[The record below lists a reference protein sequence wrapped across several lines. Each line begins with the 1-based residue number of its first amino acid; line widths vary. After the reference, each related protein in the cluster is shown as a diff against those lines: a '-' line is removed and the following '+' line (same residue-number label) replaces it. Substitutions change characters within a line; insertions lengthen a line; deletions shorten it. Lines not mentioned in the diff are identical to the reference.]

1 MQSKTIVELNGKRYD
16 AVTGAVIGDAKAAPV
31 RSGKNIDGFFR
42 SRTMPS
48 KTSSA
53 VQVQQTQTTVAA
65 PAAPQPP
72 RKPARERTLNHAK
85 AHAPMPAK
93 TVPARKEQST
103 PISVA
108 RPNGPRPTGVQVNHA
123 KAHAVQDSTTLMR
136 KAVKR
141 PQPSLHKQLRPVGA
155 LQGGTPN
162 LIVPKQSVATV
173 DEARLARAQTT
184 PRSPHVT
191 RHGSTMPT
199 LQPSV
204 VPLAVQPIPV
214 KPEGEVPP
222 TSPPPQ
228 PSNKPTTDIFE
239 HALANASH
247 FVDTHAHTQAYKKHV
262 RRHISSMVAGT
273 LALVVMAGLAAY
285 QNTPGLQF
293 KVASVQ
299 AGVSTHMPN
308 LKASGF
314 AFTGVKAQNNKLT
327 VGFTGI
333 SGKYQ
338 LIQERTNLSSE
349 DVIKDVGSTDATG
362 APNYDTIS
370 AGNTTVYRLSN
381 TNATWVSNGTWYT
394 VTGGNLTDS
403 QLQSLARNS

>member
-16 AVTGAVIGDAKAAPV
+16 AVTGAVLGAAKAAPV

-48 KTSSA
+48 KTPSA
-53 VQVQQTQTTVAA
+53 VQQSKTTVAA

-85 AHAPMPAK
+85 AHTLMPSK

-103 PISVA
+103 AISVA
-108 RPNGPRPTGVQVNHA
+108 RPNGPRPEGMQANHA
-123 KAHAVQDSTTLMR
+123 KAHPVQGSTTLMR
-136 KAVKR
+136 KAVTR
-141 PQPSLHKQLRPVGA
+141 PQPSLHKQLRPAGA
-155 LQGGTPN
+155 LQGTAPN
-162 LIVPKQSVATV
+162 LIVPKQSVTTV

-184 PRSPHVT
+184 PRSPHVS
-191 RHGSTMPT
+191 RHTAAANAMPT

-204 VPLAVQPIPV
+204 IPLAVQPIPV
-214 KPEGEVPP
+214 KPEGEVPTTP
-222 TSPPPQ
+222 PPPQ
-228 PSNKPTTDIFE
+228 PNNKPTDIFE

-247 FVDTHAHTQAYKKHV
+247 FVDTHAHTKAYKKQV

-314 AFTGVKAQNNKLT
+314 AFTGVKAQSNKLT
-327 VGFTGI
+327 VGFSGAN
-333 SGKYQ
+333 GKYQ
-338 LIQERTNLSSE
+338 LMQERTNLSSE

-362 APNYDTIS
+362 APNYDTVQ
-370 AGNTTVYRLSN
+370 AGDTTVYRLSN

-394 VTGGNLTDS
+394 VTGGNLTDA

>member
-1 MQSKTIVELNGKRYD
+1 MQSKTTIELNGKRYD
-16 AVTGAVIGDAKAAPV
+16 AVTGAILGDAKSAPV
-31 RSGKNIDGFFR
+31 RAGKNIDGFFR
-42 SRTMPS
+42 ARTMPS
-48 KTSSA
+48 QTTSA
-53 VQVQQTQTTVAA
+53 VQSKSATVAA
-65 PAAPQPP
+65 PAAPQPAK
-72 RKPARERTLNHAK
+72 KPGRARSFNHAK

-103 PISVA
+103 AISVA
-108 RPNGPRPTGVQVNHA
+108 RPNGPRPKGADVNHA
-123 KAHAVQDSTTLMR
+123 KAHPVQNSITLMR
-136 KAVKR
+136 KAVHR
-141 PQPSLHKQLRPVGA
+141 PQPSLHKQLRPAGA
-155 LQGGTPN
+155 LQHATPS

-184 PRSPHVT
+184 PRSTQVT
-191 RHGSTMPT
+191 RHGEPIAAAI
-199 LQPSV
+199 QPSI
-204 VPLAVQPIPV
+204 VPLAVQPVPV

-228 PSNKPTTDIFE
+228 PNNKPTTDIFE

-247 FVDTHAHTQAYKKHV
+247 FVDMKAHTRDYKKHV
-262 RRHISSMVAGT
+262 RRHVGSMLAGT

-299 AGVSTHMPN
+299 AGVSSNMPN

-314 AFTGVKAQNNKLT
+314 AFTGVKAQNDKLT
-327 VGFTGI
+327 VGF
-333 SGKYQ
+333 SGASGDYQ
-338 LIQERTNLSSE
+338 LIQQRTNLSSN
-349 DVIKDVGSTDATG
+349 DIIKDVGATDASG
-362 APNYDTIS
+362 APNYR
-370 AGNTTVYRLSN
+370 AVQVGNTTVYRLSN

-403 QLQSLARNS
+403 QLESLARNS